1 MSKEYKII
9 SLSEIPFEILFKA
22 FTKAFKDY
30 PFQWKAK

>member
-9 SLSEIPFEILFKA
+9 SLSEIPFGILFKA